1 MCGSKAKSS
10 RSHKRARA
18 ARAPPGGQ
26 RTPLLG
32 KTSPGSK
39 NLISSPMAS
48 LSSFMRRLLIGF
60 PVWHLAAHFPARHLA
75 RGVSDGLLVELLG
88 LPPRPLLSGPPAALL
103 GLPGLPLALLLFPAP
118 GRLPPLAVGP
128 VLGLQK
134 GAEQIYGYGQHD

>member
-48 LSSFMRRLLIGF
+48 LSSFMRRLLVGF

-75 RGVSDGLLVELLG
+75 SGVSDGLLVESLG
-88 LPPRPLLSGPPAALL
+88 LPL
-103 GLPGLPLALLLFPAP
+103 GLLLFLAP
-118 GRLPPLAVGP
+118 GRLHPLAVGP

-134 GAEQIYGYGQHD
+134 GAEQIYGYGQHDG